1 MDNTQQESK
10 NLILDVLAQ
19 INQSE
24 NVEDKEFKFKNDIID
39 IYTKFK
45 KWLNDNGAIYPNI
58 EFPIPYLKGRKIGCK
73 TTKNIDQN
81 SAILY
86 IPYKLIIDSA
96 KIEVNTTLPS
106 LSRHNATKIA
116 YFLMKEIDK
125 GQESFYKPYINL
137 ILSNDFN
144 SYPVFWTEDD
154 KIELNDGDFEDKIS
168 NYNDEI
174 NQTSDLMK
182 KKTDVSKFE
191 QVLFK
196 KIYTFVISKQ
206 IVINENRSLLVPL
219 VDLLNDKPT
228 IDVKYEIFDSNNF
241 VMKYTSDFDKENN
254 DKNLLV
260 YTNCENYFE
269 HVKNIEN
276 KNVDKN
282 KIAFDINLY
291 DKKNF
296 DINETDYFVL
306 STNSEQTFKEGE
318 QIFNNFG
325 KKSNDILLLNNSLCL
340 IDNINDS
347 SVIILTTK
355 QADKFTANFVL
366 EHMMKNLVNLGTYDV
381 DNYLQLQFK
390 IPRNKIS
397 TKAFN
402 FFKYINILG
411 RMRFED
417 YVFIKK
423 VELEILESYLNFL
436 TDSIFKMKFPIFKAI
451 NILKDMIVRG
461 TFHQNQKNIIAYKLT
476 QKVNVEYQKEY
487 IQFMLNVVTKC
498 DENTKSYMELIKNID
513 EENDFKSMYLPI
525 ETIKKVVKNFIIN
538 KLPH

>member
-106 LSRHNATKIA
+106 LSRHNATKIS

-125 GQESFYKPYINL
+125 GQKSFYKPYIDL
-137 ILSNDFN
+137 ILSNNFN
-144 SYPVFWTEDD
+144 SYPVFWNEDD

-219 VDLLNDKPT
+219 VDLLNDNPT
-228 IDVKYEIFDSNNF
+228 INVKYEIFDSNNF
-241 VMKYTSDFDKENN
+241 VMKYTSDLDKENIDN
-254 DKNLLV
+254 NLLV

-276 KNVDKN
+276 KNIDKN
-282 KIAFDINLY
+282 KIAFDINLF
-291 DKKNF
+291 DKKKF
-296 DINETDYFVL
+296 DLNETDYFVL

-325 KKSNDILLLNNSLCL
+325 KKSNEILLLNHSLCL
-340 IDNINDS
+340 IDNIYDS
-347 SVIILTTK
+347 TILLLTTK

-397 TKAFN
+397 TRAFN

-451 NILKDMIVRG
+451 NILKDMIARG
-461 TFHQNQKNIIAYKLT
+461 TFHPNQKNIIAYKLT
-476 QKVNVEYQKEY
+476 EKVNVEYQKEY

-525 ETIKKVVKNFIIN
+525 ETIKKVVKDFIIN

>member
-1 MDNTQQESK
+1 MDNTQKDSK
-10 NLILDVLAQ
+10 NLILDVLSQ

-39 IYTKFK
+39 IYTQFK

-58 EFPIPYLKGRKIGCK
+58 EFPIPYLKGRTIGCK

-86 IPYKLIIDSA
+86 IPYKLIIDSG

-106 LSRHNATKIA
+106 LSRHNATKIS

-125 GQESFYKPYINL
+125 GQKSFYKPYIDL
-137 ILSNDFN
+137 ILSNNFN
-144 SYPVFWTEDD
+144 SYPVFWNEDD

-174 NQTSDLMK
+174 NQTCDLMK
-182 KKTDVSKFE
+182 KKTDVNKFE
-191 QVLFK
+191 HVLFK

-291 DKKNF
+291 DKKNL

-325 KKSNDILLLNNSLCL
+325 KKSNEILLLNHSLCL
-340 IDNINDS
+340 IDNIYDS
-347 SVIILTTK
+347 TILLLTTK
-355 QADKFTANFVL
+355 QADKFTANFVI
-366 EHMMKNLVNLGTYDV
+366 EHMIKNLVNIGTYDA

-417 YVFIKK
+417 YIFIKK

-451 NILKDMIVRG
+451 NILKDMIARG
-461 TFHQNQKNIIAYKLT
+461 TFHPNQKNIIAYKLT
-476 QKVNVEYQKEY
+476 EKVNVEYQKEY

-513 EENDFKSMYLPI
+513 EENEFKSMYLPI
-525 ETIKKVVKNFIIN
+525 EKIKEVVKNFITN

>member
-24 NVEDKEFKFKNDIID
+24 NVEDKEFKFKNDIIE

-228 IDVKYEIFDSNNF
+228 IDVEYEVFDSNNF
-241 VMKYTSDFDKENN
+241 VMKYTSDLDKKNIDN
-254 DKNLLV
+254 NLLV

-461 TFHQNQKNIIAYKLT
+461 TFHQNQKNIISYKLT

-513 EENDFKSMYLPI
+513 EENEFKSMYLPI
-525 ETIKKVVKNFIIN
+525 EKIKEVVKDFIIN

>member
-1 MDNTQQESK
+1 MENTQQDSK
-10 NLILDVLAQ
+10 NLILDVLSQ
-19 INQSE
+19 INESE
-24 NVEDKEFKFKNDIID
+24 NIEDKEFIFKNDIID
-39 IYTKFK
+39 IYSKFK
-45 KWLNDNGAIYPNI
+45 IWLNDNGAIYPNI
-58 EFPIPYLKGRKIGCK
+58 EFPIAYLKGRKIGCK
-73 TTKNIDQN
+73 TTKKIDQN

-86 IPYKLIIDSA
+86 IPYKLIIDSS

-106 LSRHNATKIA
+106 LSRHNATKIS

-125 GQESFYKPYINL
+125 GQKSFYKPYIDL
-137 ILSNDFN
+137 ILSNNFN
-144 SYPVFWTEDD
+144 SYPVFWNEDD

-174 NQTSDLMK
+174 NQTCDLMK
-182 KKTDVSKFE
+182 KKTDVTKFE
-191 QVLFK
+191 HVLFK

-325 KKSNDILLLNNSLCL
+325 KKSNEILLLNHSLCL
-340 IDNINDS
+340 IDNIYDS
-347 SVIILTTK
+347 TILLLTTK
-355 QADKFTANFVL
+355 QADKFTANFVI
-366 EHMMKNLVNLGTYDV
+366 EHMIKNLVNIGTYDA

-417 YVFIKK
+417 YIFIKK

-451 NILKDMIVRG
+451 NILKDMIARG
-461 TFHQNQKNIIAYKLT
+461 TFHANQKNIIAYKLT
-476 QKVNVEYQKEY
+476 EKVNVEYQKEY

-513 EENDFKSMYLPI
+513 EENEFKSMYLPI
-525 ETIKKVVKNFIIN
+525 EKIKEVVKNFITN

>member
-1 MDNTQQESK
+1 MENTQQDSK
-10 NLILDVLAQ
+10 NLILDVLSQ
-19 INQSE
+19 INESE
-24 NVEDKEFKFKNDIID
+24 NIEDKEFIFKNDIID
-39 IYTKFK
+39 IYSKFK
-45 KWLNDNGAIYPNI
+45 IWLNDNGAIYPNI
-58 EFPIPYLKGRKIGCK
+58 EFPIAYLKGRKIGCK
-73 TTKNIDQN
+73 TTKKIDQN

-86 IPYKLIIDSA
+86 IPYKLIIDSS

-106 LSRHNATKIA
+106 LSRHNATKIS

-125 GQESFYKPYINL
+125 GQKSFYKPYIDL
-137 ILSNDFN
+137 ILSNNFN
-144 SYPVFWTEDD
+144 SYPVFWNEDD

-174 NQTSDLMK
+174 NQTCDLMK
-182 KKTDVSKFE
+182 KKTDVTKFE
-191 QVLFK
+191 HVLFK

-325 KKSNDILLLNNSLCL
+325 KKSNEILLLNHSLCL
-340 IDNINDS
+340 IDNIYDS
-347 SVIILTTK
+347 TILLLTTK
-355 QADKFTANFVL
+355 QADKFTANFVI
-366 EHMMKNLVNLGTYDV
+366 EHMIKNLVNIGTYDA

-417 YVFIKK
+417 YIFIKK

-451 NILKDMIVRG
+451 NILKDMIARG
-461 TFHQNQKNIIAYKLT
+461 TFHPNQKNIIAYKLT
-476 QKVNVEYQKEY
+476 EKVNVEYQKEY

-513 EENDFKSMYLPI
+513 EENEFKSMYLPI
-525 ETIKKVVKNFIIN
+525 EKIKEVVKNFITN

>member
-154 KIELNDGDFEDKIS
+154 KIELDDGDFEDKIS

-241 VMKYTSDFDKENN
+241 VMKYTSDLDKENIDN
-254 DKNLLV
+254 NLLV

-276 KNVDKN
+276 KNIDKN
-282 KIAFDINLY
+282 KIAFDINLF
-291 DKKNF
+291 DKKKF
-296 DINETDYFVL
+296 DLNETDYFVL

-366 EHMMKNLVNLGTYDV
+366 EHMMKNLVNLGTYDA

-525 ETIKKVVKNFIIN
+525 ETIKKVVKDFIIN

>member
-1 MDNTQQESK
+1 MENTQQDSK
-10 NLILDVLAQ
+10 NLILDVLSQ
-19 INQSE
+19 INESE
-24 NVEDKEFKFKNDIID
+24 NIEDKEFIFKNDIID
-39 IYTKFK
+39 IYSKFK
-45 KWLNDNGAIYPNI
+45 IWLNDNGAIYPNI
-58 EFPIPYLKGRKIGCK
+58 EFPIAYLKGRKIGCK
-73 TTKNIDQN
+73 TTKKIDQN

-86 IPYKLIIDSA
+86 IPYKLIIDSS

-137 ILSNDFN
+137 ILSNNFN

-174 NQTSDLMK
+174 NQTCDLMK
-182 KKTDVSKFE
+182 KKTDVTKFE
-191 QVLFK
+191 HVLFK

-325 KKSNDILLLNNSLCL
+325 KKSNEILLLNHSLCL
-340 IDNINDS
+340 IDNIYDS
-347 SVIILTTK
+347 TILLLTTK
-355 QADKFTANFVL
+355 QADKFTANFVI
-366 EHMMKNLVNLGTYDV
+366 EHMIKNLVNIGTYDV

-417 YVFIKK
+417 YIFIKK

-451 NILKDMIVRG
+451 NILKDMIARG
-461 TFHQNQKNIIAYKLT
+461 TFHPNQKNIIAYKLT
-476 QKVNVEYQKEY
+476 EKVNVEYQKEY

-513 EENDFKSMYLPI
+513 EENEFKSMYLPI
-525 ETIKKVVKNFIIN
+525 EKIKEVVKNFITN

>member
-228 IDVKYEIFDSNNF
+228 INVKYEIFDSNNF
-241 VMKYTSDFDKENN
+241 VMKYTSDLDKENIDN
-254 DKNLLV
+254 NLLV

-276 KNVDKN
+276 KNIDKN
-282 KIAFDINLY
+282 KIAFDINLF
-291 DKKNF
+291 DKKKF
-296 DINETDYFVL
+296 DLNETDYFVL

-525 ETIKKVVKNFIIN
+525 ETIKKVVKDFIIN

>member
-1 MDNTQQESK
+1 MENTQQDSK
-10 NLILDVLAQ
+10 NLILDVLSQ
-19 INQSE
+19 INESE
-24 NVEDKEFKFKNDIID
+24 NIEDKEFIFKNDIID
-39 IYTKFK
+39 IYSKFK
-45 KWLNDNGAIYPNI
+45 IWLNDNGAIYPNI
-58 EFPIPYLKGRKIGCK
+58 EFPIAYLKGRKIGCK
-73 TTKNIDQN
+73 TTKKIDQN

-86 IPYKLIIDSA
+86 IPYKLIIDSS

-106 LSRHNATKIA
+106 LSRHNATKIS

-125 GQESFYKPYINL
+125 GQKSFYKPYIDL
-137 ILSNDFN
+137 ILSNNFN
-144 SYPVFWTEDD
+144 SYPVFWNEDD

-174 NQTSDLMK
+174 NQTCDLMK
-182 KKTDVSKFE
+182 KKTDVSLFE
-191 QVLFK
+191 HLLFK
-196 KIYTFVISKQ
+196 RIYTYVISKQ

-325 KKSNDILLLNNSLCL
+325 KKSNEILLLNHSLCL
-340 IDNINDS
+340 IDNIYDS
-347 SVIILTTK
+347 TILLLTTK
-355 QADKFTANFVL
+355 QADKFTANFVI
-366 EHMMKNLVNLGTYDV
+366 EHMIKNLVNIGTYDA

-436 TDSIFKMKFPIFKAI
+436 NETIGKMKFPIFKAI
-451 NILKDMIVRG
+451 NIIKDMISRG
-461 TFHQNQKNIIAYKLT
+461 TFNQNQKNIIIFKLT
-476 QKVNVEYQKEY
+476 QKINVEFQKEY

-513 EENDFKSMYLPI
+513 EENEFKSMYLPI
-525 ETIKKVVKNFIIN
+525 EKIKEVVKNFITN

>member
-219 VDLLNDKPT
+219 VDLLNDNPT
-228 IDVKYEIFDSNNF
+228 INVKYEIFDSNNF
-241 VMKYTSDFDKENN
+241 VMKYTSDLDKENIDN
-254 DKNLLV
+254 NLLV

-276 KNVDKN
+276 KNIDKN
-282 KIAFDINLY
+282 KIAFDINLF
-291 DKKNF
+291 DKKKF
-296 DINETDYFVL
+296 DLNETDYFVL

-525 ETIKKVVKNFIIN
+525 ETIKKVVKDFIIN

>member
-1 MDNTQQESK
+1 MENTQQDSK
-10 NLILDVLAQ
+10 NLILDVLSQ
-19 INQSE
+19 INESE
-24 NVEDKEFKFKNDIID
+24 NIEDKEFIFKNDIID
-39 IYTKFK
+39 IYSKFK
-45 KWLNDNGAIYPNI
+45 IWLNDNGAIYPNI
-58 EFPIPYLKGRKIGCK
+58 EFPIAYLKGRKIGCK

-86 IPYKLIIDSA
+86 IPYKLIIDSS

-106 LSRHNATKIA
+106 LSRHNATKIS

-125 GQESFYKPYINL
+125 GQKSFYKPYIDL
-137 ILSNDFN
+137 ILSNNFN
-144 SYPVFWTEDD
+144 SYPVFWNEDD

-174 NQTSDLMK
+174 NQTCDLMK
-182 KKTDVSKFE
+182 KKTDVTKFE
-191 QVLFK
+191 HVLFK

-325 KKSNDILLLNNSLCL
+325 KKSNEILLLNHSLCL
-340 IDNINDS
+340 IDNIYDS
-347 SVIILTTK
+347 TILLLTTK
-355 QADKFTANFVL
+355 QADKFTANFVI
-366 EHMMKNLVNLGTYDV
+366 EHMIKNLVNIGTYDV

-417 YVFIKK
+417 YIFIKK

-451 NILKDMIVRG
+451 NILKDMIARG
-461 TFHQNQKNIIAYKLT
+461 TFHPNQKNIIAYKLT

-525 ETIKKVVKNFIIN
+525 ETIKKVVKDFIIN

>member
-1 MDNTQQESK
+1 MENTQQDSK
-10 NLILDVLAQ
+10 NLILDVLSQ
-19 INQSE
+19 INESE
-24 NVEDKEFKFKNDIID
+24 NIEDKEFIFKNDIID
-39 IYTKFK
+39 IYSKFK
-45 KWLNDNGAIYPNI
+45 IWLNDNGAIYPNI
-58 EFPIPYLKGRKIGCK
+58 EFPIAYLKGRKIGCK
-73 TTKNIDQN
+73 TTKKIDQN

-86 IPYKLIIDSA
+86 IPYKLIIDSS

-106 LSRHNATKIA
+106 LSRHNATKIS

-125 GQESFYKPYINL
+125 GQKSFYKPYIDL
-137 ILSNDFN
+137 ILSNNFN
-144 SYPVFWTEDD
+144 SYPVFWNEDD

-174 NQTSDLMK
+174 NQTCDLMK
-182 KKTDVSKFE
+182 KKTDVTKFE
-191 QVLFK
+191 HILFK

-228 IDVKYEIFDSNNF
+228 IDVKYEVFDSNNF
-241 VMKYTSDFDKENN
+241 VMKYTSDIDKENKDN
-254 DKNLLV
+254 NLLV

-282 KIAFDINLY
+282 KIAFDINLF
-291 DKKNF
+291 DKKKF
-296 DINETDYFVL
+296 DLNETDYFVL

-325 KKSNDILLLNNSLCL
+325 KKSNEILLLNHSLCL
-340 IDNINDS
+340 IDNIYDS
-347 SVIILTTK
+347 TILLLTTK
-355 QADKFTANFVL
+355 QADKFTANFVI
-366 EHMMKNLVNLGTYDV
+366 EHMIKNLVNIGTYDV

-417 YVFIKK
+417 YIFIKK

-451 NILKDMIVRG
+451 NILKDMIARG
-461 TFHQNQKNIIAYKLT
+461 TFHPNQKNIIAYKLT
-476 QKVNVEYQKEY
+476 EKVNVEYQKEY

-525 ETIKKVVKNFIIN
+525 ETIKKVVKDFIIN

>member
-1 MDNTQQESK
+1 MENTQQDSK
-10 NLILDVLAQ
+10 NLILDVLSQ
-19 INQSE
+19 INESE
-24 NVEDKEFKFKNDIID
+24 NIEDKEFIFKNDIID
-39 IYTKFK
+39 IYSKFK
-45 KWLNDNGAIYPNI
+45 IWLNDNGAIYPNI
-58 EFPIPYLKGRKIGCK
+58 EFPIAYLKGRKIGCK
-73 TTKNIDQN
+73 TTKKIDQN

-86 IPYKLIIDSA
+86 IPYKLIIDSS

-106 LSRHNATKIA
+106 LSRHNATKIS

-125 GQESFYKPYINL
+125 GQKSFYKPYIDL
-137 ILSNDFN
+137 ILSNNFN
-144 SYPVFWTEDD
+144 SYPVFWNEDD

-174 NQTSDLMK
+174 NQTCDLMK
-182 KKTDVSKFE
+182 KKTDVTKFE
-191 QVLFK
+191 HILFK

-325 KKSNDILLLNNSLCL
+325 KKSNDILLLNHSLCL
-340 IDNINDS
+340 IDNIYDS
-347 SVIILTTK
+347 TILLLTTK
-355 QADKFTANFVL
+355 QADKFTANFVI
-366 EHMMKNLVNLGTYDV
+366 EHMIKNLVNIGTYDA

-417 YVFIKK
+417 YIFIKK

-436 TDSIFKMKFPIFKAI
+436 TDCIFKMKFPIFKAI
-451 NILKDMIVRG
+451 NILKDMIARG
-461 TFHQNQKNIIAYKLT
+461 TFHPNQKNIIAYKLT
-476 QKVNVEYQKEY
+476 EKVNVEYQKEY

-513 EENDFKSMYLPI
+513 EENEFKSMYLPI
-525 ETIKKVVKNFIIN
+525 EKIKEVVKNFITN

>member
-219 VDLLNDKPT
+219 VDLLNDNPT
-228 IDVKYEIFDSNNF
+228 INVKYEIFDSNNF
-241 VMKYTSDFDKENN
+241 VMKYTSDLDKENIDN
-254 DKNLLV
+254 NLLV

-276 KNVDKN
+276 KNIDKN
-282 KIAFDINLY
+282 KIAFDINLF
-291 DKKNF
+291 DKKKF
-296 DINETDYFVL
+296 DLNETDYFVL

-451 NILKDMIVRG
+451 NILKDMIARG
-461 TFHQNQKNIIAYKLT
+461 TFHPNQKNIIAYKLT
-476 QKVNVEYQKEY
+476 EKVNVEYQKEY

-525 ETIKKVVKNFIIN
+525 ETIKKVVKDFIIN

>member
-1 MDNTQQESK
+1 MDNTQKDSK
-10 NLILDVLAQ
+10 NLILDVLSQ

-39 IYTKFK
+39 IYTQFK

-58 EFPIPYLKGRKIGCK
+58 EFPIPYLKGRTIGCK

-86 IPYKLIIDSA
+86 IPYKLIIDSG

-106 LSRHNATKIA
+106 LSRHNATKIT
-116 YFLMKEIDK
+116 YFLLKEIDK
-125 GQESFYKPYINL
+125 GKESFYKPYINL
-137 ILSNDFN
+137 ILSNNFN

-154 KIELNDGDFEDKIS
+154 KIELDDGDFEDKIS

-174 NQTSDLMK
+174 NQTCDLMK
-182 KKTDVSKFE
+182 KKTDVSLFE
-191 QVLFK
+191 HLLFK
-196 KIYTFVISKQ
+196 RIYTYVISKQ

-291 DKKNF
+291 DKKNL

-325 KKSNDILLLNNSLCL
+325 KKSNDILLLNHSLCL

-347 SVIILTTK
+347 TVVLLTTK

-451 NILKDMIVRG
+451 NIVKDMIVRG
-461 TFHQNQKNIIAYKLT
+461 TFHQNQKNIISYKLT
-476 QKVNVEYQKEY
+476 QKVNVEYQREY

-513 EENDFKSMYLPI
+513 EEKEFQSMYLPI
-525 ETIKKVVKNFIIN
+525 EKIKEVVKDFIIN

>member
-1 MDNTQQESK
+1 MENTQQDSK
-10 NLILDVLAQ
+10 NLILDVLSQ
-19 INQSE
+19 INESE
-24 NVEDKEFKFKNDIID
+24 NIEDKEFIFKNDIID
-39 IYTKFK
+39 IYSKFK
-45 KWLNDNGAIYPNI
+45 IWLNDNGAIYPNI
-58 EFPIPYLKGRKIGCK
+58 EFPIAYLKGRKIGCK
-73 TTKNIDQN
+73 TTKKIDQN

-86 IPYKLIIDSA
+86 IPYKLIIDSS

-106 LSRHNATKIA
+106 LSRHNATKIS

-125 GQESFYKPYINL
+125 GQKSFYKPYIDL
-137 ILSNDFN
+137 ILSNNFN
-144 SYPVFWTEDD
+144 SYPVFWNEDD

-174 NQTSDLMK
+174 NQTCDLMK
-182 KKTDVSKFE
+182 KKTDVTKFE
-191 QVLFK
+191 HILFK

-325 KKSNDILLLNNSLCL
+325 KKSNEILLLNHSLCL
-340 IDNINDS
+340 IDNIYDS
-347 SVIILTTK
+347 TILLLTTK
-355 QADKFTANFVL
+355 QADKFTANFVI
-366 EHMMKNLVNLGTYDV
+366 EHMIKNLVNIGTYDA

-417 YVFIKK
+417 YIFIKK

-461 TFHQNQKNIIAYKLT
+461 TFHQNQKNIISYKLT
-476 QKVNVEYQKEY
+476 QKVNVEYQREY

-513 EENDFKSMYLPI
+513 EENEFKSMYLPI
-525 ETIKKVVKNFIIN
+525 EKIKEVVKNFITN

>member
-154 KIELNDGDFEDKIS
+154 KIELDDGDFEDKIS

-219 VDLLNDKPT
+219 VDLLNDNPT
-228 IDVKYEIFDSNNF
+228 INVKYEIFDSNNF
-241 VMKYTSDFDKENN
+241 VMKYTSDLDKENIDN
-254 DKNLLV
+254 NLLV

-276 KNVDKN
+276 KNIDKN
-282 KIAFDINLY
+282 KIAFDINLF
-291 DKKNF
+291 DKKKF
-296 DINETDYFVL
+296 DLNETDYFVL

-525 ETIKKVVKNFIIN
+525 ETIKKVVKDFIIN

>member
-1 MDNTQQESK
+1 MENTQQDSK
-10 NLILDVLAQ
+10 NLILDVLSQ
-19 INQSE
+19 INESE
-24 NVEDKEFKFKNDIID
+24 NIEDKEFIFKNDIID
-39 IYTKFK
+39 IYSKFK
-45 KWLNDNGAIYPNI
+45 IWLNDNGAIYPNI
-58 EFPIPYLKGRKIGCK
+58 EFPIAYLKGRKIGCK
-73 TTKNIDQN
+73 TTKKIDQN

-86 IPYKLIIDSA
+86 IPYKLIIDSS

-106 LSRHNATKIA
+106 LSRHNATKIS

-125 GQESFYKPYINL
+125 GQKSFYKPYIDL
-137 ILSNDFN
+137 ILSNNFN
-144 SYPVFWTEDD
+144 SYPVFWNEDD

-174 NQTSDLMK
+174 NQTCDLMK
-182 KKTDVSKFE
+182 KKTDVTKFE
-191 QVLFK
+191 HVLFK

-219 VDLLNDKPT
+219 VDLLNDKPS
-228 IDVKYEIFDSNNF
+228 IVVKYEIFDSNNF

-325 KKSNDILLLNNSLCL
+325 KKSNEILLLNHSLCL
-340 IDNINDS
+340 IDNIYDS
-347 SVIILTTK
+347 TILLLTTK
-355 QADKFTANFVL
+355 QADKFTANFVI
-366 EHMMKNLVNLGTYDV
+366 EHMIKNLVNIGTYDA

-417 YVFIKK
+417 YIFIKK

-451 NILKDMIVRG
+451 NILKDMIARG
-461 TFHQNQKNIIAYKLT
+461 TFHPNQKNIIAYKLT
-476 QKVNVEYQKEY
+476 EKVNVEYQKEY

-513 EENDFKSMYLPI
+513 EENEFKSMYLPI
-525 ETIKKVVKNFIIN
+525 EKIKEVVKNFITN

>member
-1 MDNTQQESK
+1 
-10 NLILDVLAQ
+10 
-19 INQSE
+19 
-24 NVEDKEFKFKNDIID
+24 
-39 IYTKFK
+39 
-45 KWLNDNGAIYPNI
+45 
-58 EFPIPYLKGRKIGCK
+58 
-73 TTKNIDQN
+73 
-81 SAILY
+81 
-86 IPYKLIIDSA
+86 
-96 KIEVNTTLPS
+96 
-106 LSRHNATKIA
+106 
-116 YFLMKEIDK
+116 
-125 GQESFYKPYINL
+125 
-137 ILSNDFN
+137 
-144 SYPVFWTEDD
+144 
-154 KIELNDGDFEDKIS
+154 
-168 NYNDEI
+168 
-174 NQTSDLMK
+174 
-182 KKTDVSKFE
+182 
-191 QVLFK
+191 
-196 KIYTFVISKQ
+196 
-206 IVINENRSLLVPL
+206 
-219 VDLLNDKPT
+219 
-228 IDVKYEIFDSNNF
+228 
-241 VMKYTSDFDKENN
+241 MKYTSDIDKENKDN
-254 DKNLLV
+254 NLLV

-282 KIAFDINLY
+282 KIAFDINLF
-291 DKKNF
+291 DKKKF
-296 DINETDYFVL
+296 DLNETDYFVL

-451 NILKDMIVRG
+451 NIVKDMIVRG
-461 TFHQNQKNIIAYKLT
+461 TFHQNQKNIISYKLT
-476 QKVNVEYQKEY
+476 QKVNVEYQREY

-513 EENDFKSMYLPI
+513 EEKEFQSIYLPI
-525 ETIKKVVKNFIIN
+525 EKIKEVVKDFIIN
-538 KLPH
+538 KLPHKKSYLIKNK

>member
-1 MDNTQQESK
+1 MENTQQDSK
-10 NLILDVLAQ
+10 NLILDVLSQ
-19 INQSE
+19 INESE
-24 NVEDKEFKFKNDIID
+24 NIEDKEFIFKNDIID
-39 IYTKFK
+39 IYSKFK
-45 KWLNDNGAIYPNI
+45 IWLNDNGAIYPNI
-58 EFPIPYLKGRKIGCK
+58 EFPIAYLKGRKIGCK
-73 TTKNIDQN
+73 TTKKIDQN

-86 IPYKLIIDSA
+86 IPYKLIIDSS

-106 LSRHNATKIA
+106 LSRHNATKIS

-125 GQESFYKPYINL
+125 GQKSFYKPYIDL
-137 ILSNDFN
+137 ILSNNFN
-144 SYPVFWTEDD
+144 SYPVFWNEDD

-174 NQTSDLMK
+174 NQTCDLMK
-182 KKTDVSKFE
+182 KKTDVTKFE
-191 QVLFK
+191 HILFK

-260 YTNCENYFE
+260 YTNCEKYFE

-325 KKSNDILLLNNSLCL
+325 KKSNEILLLNHSLCL
-340 IDNINDS
+340 IDNIYDS
-347 SVIILTTK
+347 TILLLTTK
-355 QADKFTANFVL
+355 QADKFTANFVI
-366 EHMMKNLVNLGTYDV
+366 EHMIKNLVNIGTYDA

-417 YVFIKK
+417 YIFIKK

-451 NILKDMIVRG
+451 NILKDMIARG
-461 TFHQNQKNIIAYKLT
+461 TFHPNQKNIIAYKLT
-476 QKVNVEYQKEY
+476 EKVNVEYQKEY

-513 EENDFKSMYLPI
+513 EENEFKSMYLPI
-525 ETIKKVVKNFIIN
+525 EKIKEVVKNFITN

>member
-1 MDNTQQESK
+1 MENTQQDSK
-10 NLILDVLAQ
+10 NLILDVLSQ
-19 INQSE
+19 INESE
-24 NVEDKEFKFKNDIID
+24 NIEDKEFIFKNDIID
-39 IYTKFK
+39 IYSKFK
-45 KWLNDNGAIYPNI
+45 IWLNDNGAIYPNI
-58 EFPIPYLKGRKIGCK
+58 EFPIAYLKGRKIGCK
-73 TTKNIDQN
+73 TTKKIDQN

-86 IPYKLIIDSA
+86 IPYKLIIDSS

-106 LSRHNATKIA
+106 LSRHNATKIS

-125 GQESFYKPYINL
+125 GQKSFYKPYIDL
-137 ILSNDFN
+137 ILSNNFN
-144 SYPVFWTEDD
+144 SYPVFWNEDD

-174 NQTSDLMK
+174 NQTCDLMK
-182 KKTDVSKFE
+182 KKTDVTKFE
-191 QVLFK
+191 HVLFK

-241 VMKYTSDFDKENN
+241 VMKYTSDFDKEKN

-325 KKSNDILLLNNSLCL
+325 KKSNEILLLNHSLCL
-340 IDNINDS
+340 IDNIYDS
-347 SVIILTTK
+347 TILLLTTK
-355 QADKFTANFVL
+355 QADKFTANFVI
-366 EHMMKNLVNLGTYDV
+366 EHMIKNLVNIGTYDA

-417 YVFIKK
+417 YIFIKK

-451 NILKDMIVRG
+451 NILKDMIARG
-461 TFHQNQKNIIAYKLT
+461 TFHPNQKNIIAYKLT
-476 QKVNVEYQKEY
+476 EKVNVEYQKEY

-513 EENDFKSMYLPI
+513 EENEFKSMYLPI
-525 ETIKKVVKNFIIN
+525 EKIKEVVKNFITN

>member
-154 KIELNDGDFEDKIS
+154 KIELDDGDFEDKIS

-219 VDLLNDKPT
+219 VDLLNDNPT
-228 IDVKYEIFDSNNF
+228 INVKYEIFDSNNF
-241 VMKYTSDFDKENN
+241 VMKYTSDLDKENIDN
-254 DKNLLV
+254 NLLV

-276 KNVDKN
+276 KNIDKN
-282 KIAFDINLY
+282 KIAFDINLF
-291 DKKNF
+291 DKKKF
-296 DINETDYFVL
+296 DLNETDYFVL

-366 EHMMKNLVNLGTYDV
+366 EHMMKNLVNLGTYDA

-525 ETIKKVVKNFIIN
+525 ETIKKVVKDFIIN

>member
-1 MDNTQQESK
+1 MENTQQDSK
-10 NLILDVLAQ
+10 NLILDVLSQ
-19 INQSE
+19 INESE
-24 NVEDKEFKFKNDIID
+24 NIEDKEFIFKNDIID
-39 IYTKFK
+39 IYSKFK
-45 KWLNDNGAIYPNI
+45 IWLNDNGAIYPNI
-58 EFPIPYLKGRKIGCK
+58 EFPIAYLKGRKIGCK
-73 TTKNIDQN
+73 TTKKIDQN

-86 IPYKLIIDSA
+86 IPYKLIIDSS

-106 LSRHNATKIA
+106 LSRHNATKIS

-125 GQESFYKPYINL
+125 GQKSFYKPYIDL
-137 ILSNDFN
+137 ILSNNFN
-144 SYPVFWTEDD
+144 SYPVFWNEDD

-174 NQTSDLMK
+174 NQTCDLIK
-182 KKTDVSKFE
+182 KKTDVTKFE
-191 QVLFK
+191 HVLFK

-325 KKSNDILLLNNSLCL
+325 KKSNEILLLNHSLCL
-340 IDNINDS
+340 IDNIYDS
-347 SVIILTTK
+347 TILLLTTK
-355 QADKFTANFVL
+355 QADKFTANFVI
-366 EHMMKNLVNLGTYDV
+366 EHMIKNLVNIGTYDA

-417 YVFIKK
+417 YIFIKK

-451 NILKDMIVRG
+451 NILKDMIARG
-461 TFHQNQKNIIAYKLT
+461 TFHPNQKNIIAYKLT
-476 QKVNVEYQKEY
+476 EKVNVEYQKEY

-513 EENDFKSMYLPI
+513 EENEFKSMYLPI
-525 ETIKKVVKNFIIN
+525 EKIKEVVKNFITN

>member
-1 MDNTQQESK
+1 MENTQQDSK
-10 NLILDVLAQ
+10 NLILDVLSQ
-19 INQSE
+19 INESE
-24 NVEDKEFKFKNDIID
+24 NIEDKEFIFKNDIID
-39 IYTKFK
+39 IYSKFK
-45 KWLNDNGAIYPNI
+45 IWLNDNGAIYPNI
-58 EFPIPYLKGRKIGCK
+58 EFPIAYLKGRKIGCK
-73 TTKNIDQN
+73 TTKKIDQN

-86 IPYKLIIDSA
+86 IPYKLIIDSS

-106 LSRHNATKIA
+106 LSRHNATKIS

-125 GQESFYKPYINL
+125 GQKSFYKPYIDL
-137 ILSNDFN
+137 ILSNNFN
-144 SYPVFWTEDD
+144 SYPVFWNEDD

-174 NQTSDLMK
+174 NQTCDLMK
-182 KKTDVSKFE
+182 KKTDVSLFE
-191 QVLFK
+191 HLLFK
-196 KIYTFVISKQ
+196 KIYTYVISKQ

-241 VMKYTSDFDKENN
+241 VMKYTSDIDKENKDN
-254 DKNLLV
+254 NLLV

-325 KKSNDILLLNNSLCL
+325 KKSNEILLLNHSLCL
-340 IDNINDS
+340 IDNIYDS
-347 SVIILTTK
+347 TILLLTTK
-355 QADKFTANFVL
+355 QADKFTANFVI
-366 EHMMKNLVNLGTYDV
+366 EHMIKNLVNIGTYDA

-417 YVFIKK
+417 YIFIKK

-451 NILKDMIVRG
+451 NILKDMIARG
-461 TFHQNQKNIIAYKLT
+461 TFHPNQKNIIAYKLT
-476 QKVNVEYQKEY
+476 EKVNVEYQKEY

-513 EENDFKSMYLPI
+513 EENEFKSMYLPI
-525 ETIKKVVKNFIIN
+525 EKIKEVVKNFITN

>member
-1 MDNTQQESK
+1 MENTQQDSK
-10 NLILDVLAQ
+10 NLILDVLSQ
-19 INQSE
+19 INESE
-24 NVEDKEFKFKNDIID
+24 NIEDKEFIFKNDIID
-39 IYTKFK
+39 IYSKFK
-45 KWLNDNGAIYPNI
+45 IWLNDNGAIYPNI
-58 EFPIPYLKGRKIGCK
+58 EFPIAYLKGRKIGCK
-73 TTKNIDQN
+73 TTKKIDQN

-86 IPYKLIIDSA
+86 IPYKLIIDSS

-106 LSRHNATKIA
+106 LSRHNATKIS

-125 GQESFYKPYINL
+125 GQKSFYKPYIDL
-137 ILSNDFN
+137 ILSNNFN
-144 SYPVFWTEDD
+144 SYPVFWNEDD

-174 NQTSDLMK
+174 NQTCDLMK
-182 KKTDVSKFE
+182 KKTDVTKFE
-191 QVLFK
+191 HVLFK

-291 DKKNF
+291 DKKNL

-325 KKSNDILLLNNSLCL
+325 KKSNEILLLNHSLCL
-340 IDNINDS
+340 IDNIYDS
-347 SVIILTTK
+347 TILLLTTK
-355 QADKFTANFVL
+355 QADKFTANFVI
-366 EHMMKNLVNLGTYDV
+366 EHMIKNLVNIGTYDA

-417 YVFIKK
+417 YIFIKK

-451 NILKDMIVRG
+451 NILKDMIARG
-461 TFHQNQKNIIAYKLT
+461 TFHPNQKNIIAYKLT
-476 QKVNVEYQKEY
+476 EKVNVEYQKEY

-513 EENDFKSMYLPI
+513 EENEFKSMYLPI
-525 ETIKKVVKNFIIN
+525 EKIKEVVKNFITN

>member
-1 MDNTQQESK
+1 MENTQQDSK
-10 NLILDVLAQ
+10 NLILDVLSQ
-19 INQSE
+19 INESE
-24 NVEDKEFKFKNDIID
+24 NIEDKEFIFKNDIID
-39 IYTKFK
+39 IYSKFK
-45 KWLNDNGAIYPNI
+45 IWLNDNGAIYPNI
-58 EFPIPYLKGRKIGCK
+58 EFPIAYLKGRKIGCK
-73 TTKNIDQN
+73 TTKKIDQN

-86 IPYKLIIDSA
+86 IPYKLIIDSS

-106 LSRHNATKIA
+106 LSRHNATKIS

-125 GQESFYKPYINL
+125 GQKSFYKPYIDL
-137 ILSNDFN
+137 ILSNNFN
-144 SYPVFWTEDD
+144 SYPVFWNEDD

-174 NQTSDLMK
+174 NQTCDLMK
-182 KKTDVSKFE
+182 KKTDVTKFE
-191 QVLFK
+191 HILFK

-325 KKSNDILLLNNSLCL
+325 KKSNEILLLNHSLCL
-340 IDNINDS
+340 IDNIYDS
-347 SVIILTTK
+347 TILLLTTK
-355 QADKFTANFVL
+355 QADKFTANFVI
-366 EHMMKNLVNLGTYDV
+366 EHMIKNLVNIGTYDA

-417 YVFIKK
+417 YIFIKK

-451 NILKDMIVRG
+451 NILKDMIARG
-461 TFHQNQKNIIAYKLT
+461 TFHPNQKNIIAYKLT
-476 QKVNVEYQKEY
+476 EKVNVEYQKEY

-513 EENDFKSMYLPI
+513 EENEFKSMYLPI
-525 ETIKKVVKNFIIN
+525 EKIKEVVKNFITN

>member
-1 MDNTQQESK
+1 MENTQQDSK
-10 NLILDVLAQ
+10 NLILDVLSQ
-19 INQSE
+19 INESE
-24 NVEDKEFKFKNDIID
+24 NIEDKEFIFKNDIID
-39 IYTKFK
+39 IYSKFK
-45 KWLNDNGAIYPNI
+45 IWLNDNGAIYPNI
-58 EFPIPYLKGRKIGCK
+58 EFPIAYLKGRKIGCK
-73 TTKNIDQN
+73 TTKKIDQN

-86 IPYKLIIDSA
+86 IPYKLIIDSS

-106 LSRHNATKIA
+106 LSRHNATKIS

-125 GQESFYKPYINL
+125 GQKSFYKPYIDL
-137 ILSNDFN
+137 ILSNNFN
-144 SYPVFWTEDD
+144 SYPVFWNEDD

-174 NQTSDLMK
+174 NQTCDLMK
-182 KKTDVSKFE
+182 KKTDVTKFE
-191 QVLFK
+191 HVLFK

-325 KKSNDILLLNNSLCL
+325 KKSNEILLLNHSLCL
-340 IDNINDS
+340 IDNIYDS
-347 SVIILTTK
+347 TILLLTTK
-355 QADKFTANFVL
+355 QADKFTANFVI
-366 EHMMKNLVNLGTYDV
+366 EHMIKNLVNIGTYDV

-417 YVFIKK
+417 YIFIKK

-451 NILKDMIVRG
+451 NILKDMIARG
-461 TFHQNQKNIIAYKLT
+461 TFHPNQKNIIAYKLT
-476 QKVNVEYQKEY
+476 EKVNVEYQKEY

-513 EENDFKSMYLPI
+513 EENEFKSMYLPI
-525 ETIKKVVKNFIIN
+525 EKIKEVVKNFITN

>member
-1 MDNTQQESK
+1 MENTQQDSK
-10 NLILDVLAQ
+10 NLILDVLSQ
-19 INQSE
+19 INESE
-24 NVEDKEFKFKNDIID
+24 NIEDKEFIFKNDIID
-39 IYTKFK
+39 IYSKFK
-45 KWLNDNGAIYPNI
+45 IWLNDNGAIYPNI
-58 EFPIPYLKGRKIGCK
+58 EFPIAYLKGRKIGCK
-73 TTKNIDQN
+73 TTKKIDQN

-86 IPYKLIIDSA
+86 IPYKLIIDSS

-106 LSRHNATKIA
+106 LSRHNATKIS

-125 GQESFYKPYINL
+125 GQKSFYKPYIDL
-137 ILSNDFN
+137 ILSNNFN
-144 SYPVFWTEDD
+144 SYPVFWNEDD

-174 NQTSDLMK
+174 NQTCDLMK

-325 KKSNDILLLNNSLCL
+325 KKSNEILLLNHSLCL
-340 IDNINDS
+340 IDNIYDS
-347 SVIILTTK
+347 TILLLTTK
-355 QADKFTANFVL
+355 QADKFTANFVI
-366 EHMMKNLVNLGTYDV
+366 EHMIKNLVNIGTYDA

-417 YVFIKK
+417 YIFIKK

-451 NILKDMIVRG
+451 NILKDMIARG
-461 TFHQNQKNIIAYKLT
+461 TFHPNQKNIIAYKLT
-476 QKVNVEYQKEY
+476 EKVNVEYQKEY

-513 EENDFKSMYLPI
+513 EENEFKSMYLPI
-525 ETIKKVVKNFIIN
+525 EKIKEVVKNFITN

>member
-154 KIELNDGDFEDKIS
+154 KIELDDGDFEDKIS

-219 VDLLNDKPT
+219 VDLLNDNPT
-228 IDVKYEIFDSNNF
+228 INVKYEIFDSNNF
-241 VMKYTSDFDKENN
+241 VMKYTSDLDKKNIDN
-254 DKNLLV
+254 NLLV

-276 KNVDKN
+276 KNIDKN
-282 KIAFDINLY
+282 KIAFDINLF
-291 DKKNF
+291 DKKKF
-296 DINETDYFVL
+296 DLNETDYFVL

-525 ETIKKVVKNFIIN
+525 ETIKKVVKDFIIN

>member
-1 MDNTQQESK
+1 
-10 NLILDVLAQ
+10 
-19 INQSE
+19 
-24 NVEDKEFKFKNDIID
+24 
-39 IYTKFK
+39 
-45 KWLNDNGAIYPNI
+45 
-58 EFPIPYLKGRKIGCK
+58 
-73 TTKNIDQN
+73 
-81 SAILY
+81 
-86 IPYKLIIDSA
+86 
-96 KIEVNTTLPS
+96 
-106 LSRHNATKIA
+106 
-116 YFLMKEIDK
+116 MKEIDK
-125 GQESFYKPYINL
+125 GKESFYKPYIDL
-137 ILSNDFN
+137 ILSNNFN
-144 SYPVFWTEDD
+144 SYPVFWNEDD

-174 NQTSDLMK
+174 NQTCDLMK
-182 KKTDVSKFE
+182 KKTDVSLFE
-191 QVLFK
+191 HLLFK
-196 KIYTFVISKQ
+196 RIYTYVISKQ

-325 KKSNDILLLNNSLCL
+325 KKSNEILLLNHSLCL
-340 IDNINDS
+340 IDNIYDS
-347 SVIILTTK
+347 TILLLTTK
-355 QADKFTANFVL
+355 QADKFTANFVI
-366 EHMMKNLVNLGTYDV
+366 EHMIKNLVNIGTYDA

-417 YVFIKK
+417 YIFIKK

-451 NILKDMIVRG
+451 NILKDMIARG
-461 TFHQNQKNIIAYKLT
+461 TFHANQKNIIAYKLT
-476 QKVNVEYQKEY
+476 EKVNVEYQKEY

-513 EENDFKSMYLPI
+513 EENEFKSMYLPI
-525 ETIKKVVKNFIIN
+525 EKIKEVVKNFITN